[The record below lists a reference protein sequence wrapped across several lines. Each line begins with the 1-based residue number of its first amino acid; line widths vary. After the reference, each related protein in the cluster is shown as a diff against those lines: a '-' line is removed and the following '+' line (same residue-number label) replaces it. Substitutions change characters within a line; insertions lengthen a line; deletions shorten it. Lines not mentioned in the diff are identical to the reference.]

1 MSLFLL
7 CSCNPFHF
15 SISLCVASETPDAAA
30 FAASSKLGVTCLI
43 TSAASV
49 VINEELFPPLSSVLV
64 VGLADVAVDVD
75 APVVEDVL
83 LLVDIIF
90 DFGLKL
96 VSLRFTCA
104 RYLGGVR
111 ECLSTPRAI

>member
-1 MSLFLL
+1 M
-7 CSCNPFHF
+7 
-15 SISLCVASETPDAAA
+15 
-30 FAASSKLGVTCLI
+30 TCLI

-49 VINEELFPPLSSVLV
+49 VINDELFPPLSSVLV
-64 VGLADVAVDVD
+64 AGLADVAVDVD
-75 APVVEDVL
+75 VDVPVVEDVL